1 MKHILFDLIGCAPD
15 LLDSERHVRVCLWN
29 AGKICNSQVLE
40 VGSHKFEPQGV
51 TGYAMLADSHISI
64 HTWPEKGIIAKCDIF
79 TCGDKSLPELAVQF
93 LSERLL
99 AKNVTSNSFD
109 RHD

>member
-1 MKHILFDLIGCAPD
+1 MKHILFDLHDCPSD
-15 LLDSERHVRVCLWN
+15 LLDSETHIRVCLWK
-29 AGKICNSQVLE
+29 AGKVCNSEVLD
-40 VGSHKFEPQGV
+40 VGSHRFQPQGI

-64 HTWPEKGIIAKCDIF
+64 HTCPEKSIAKSEIF

-99 AKNVTSNSFD
+99 AKYVTSNSFD
-109 RHD
+109 RYD

>member
-1 MKHILFDLIGCAPD
+1 MKHILFDLHDCPSD
-15 LLDSERHVRVCLWN
+15 LLDSETHIRVCLWK
-29 AGKICNSQVLE
+29 AGKVCNSEVLD
-40 VGSHKFEPQGV
+40 VGSHRFQPQGI

-64 HTWPEKGIIAKCDIF
+64 HTWPEEGIAKCDIF

-99 AKNVTSNSFD
+99 AKKVTSNSFD
-109 RHD
+109 RL

>member
-1 MKHILFDLIGCAPD
+1 MKHILFDLHDCPSD
-15 LLDSERHVRVCLWN
+15 LLDSETHIRVCLWK
-29 AGKICNSQVLE
+29 AGKVCNSEVLD
-40 VGSHKFEPQGV
+40 VGSHRFQPQGI

-64 HTWPEKGIIAKCDIF
+64 HTWPEKGIAKCDIF

-99 AKNVTSNSFD
+99 AKKVTSNSFD
-109 RHD
+109 RL

>member
-64 HTWPEKGIIAKCDIF
+64 HTWPEKGVAKCDIF
-79 TCGDKSLPELAVQF
+79 TCGDKCDPHKAVEYLGKTF
-93 LSERLL
+93 KANKIETDAFDRLL
-99 AKNVTSNSFD
+99 
-109 RHD
+109 